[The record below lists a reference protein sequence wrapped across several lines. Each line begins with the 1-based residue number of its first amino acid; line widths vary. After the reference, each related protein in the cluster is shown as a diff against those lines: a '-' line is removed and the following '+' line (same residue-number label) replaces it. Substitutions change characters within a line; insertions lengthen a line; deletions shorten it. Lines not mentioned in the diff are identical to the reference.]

1 MWMQICRSSLASTR
15 VGYLGR
21 VWAETRSN
29 AGGVR
34 NGFIRNAV
42 GLRGGWRKIR
52 VIDAPRVWGKVAQK
66 VVGRNRRWCL
76 RMAAVWSAW
85 IGFDTWMT
93 CWEQQGAVERRLGLD
108 SEGLGDSSKSSRSC
122 WAEEAYPWSRR
133 VGYTGRVQSVM
144 VYASETWAVR
154 AEEEQRMERNE
165 HVILRWMCGVTLIF
179 DKDLSAKKQISSVC
193 KSLYFQ
199 IRQLRQVC
207 SSLDKNSVI
216 VLANSLVSSKLDYCS
231 LQLPLIIFRQFP
243 SSYNLPAVFL
253 DRLQKVQNALARV
266 VVPSVRRHHHITP
279 TLKDLD
285 WLSNSATF
293 IPLWSHYPLHP
304 NQKFKIPWQI
314 PPHSHICSASGR
326 RSFSF
331 AAPFIWNSLLLPLRS
346 CPTVPLFLSYLK
358 AHLFLL

>member
-1 MWMQICRSSLASTR
+1 MTLFKVCFFFALQ
-15 VGYLGR
+15 GR
-21 VWAETRSN
+21 DITIQRMSCFYA
-29 AGGVR
+29 AGQFQEVCTVVYQKR
-34 NGFIRNAV
+34 HT
-42 GLRGGWRKIR
+42 L
-52 VIDAPRVWGKVAQK
+52 DA
-66 VVGRNRRWCL
+66 
-76 RMAAVWSAW
+76 
-85 IGFDTWMT
+85 
-93 CWEQQGAVERRLGLD
+93 QGQ
-108 SEGLGDSSKSSRSC
+108 SIQSC
-122 WAEEAYPWSRR
+122 
-133 VGYTGRVQSVM
+133 VQSVV

-279 TLKDLD
+279 TLKT
-285 WLSNSATF
+285 AMT
-293 IPLWSHYPLHP
+293 
-304 NQKFKIPWQI
+304 K
-314 PPHSHICSASGR
+314 
-326 RSFSF
+326 
-331 AAPFIWNSLLLPLRS
+331 
-346 CPTVPLFLSYLK
+346 
-358 AHLFLL
+358 